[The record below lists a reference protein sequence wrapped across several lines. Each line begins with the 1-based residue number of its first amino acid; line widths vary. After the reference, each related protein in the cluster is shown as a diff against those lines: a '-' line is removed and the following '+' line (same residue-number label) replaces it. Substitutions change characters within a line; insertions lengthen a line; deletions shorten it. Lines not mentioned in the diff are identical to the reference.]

1 MSSDMISDPF
11 ALGDVEDGNIAPLT
25 NIATGVVMPHDDAV
39 AVL

>member
-11 ALGDVEDGNIAPLT
+11 ALENVEYRKLAPLT